1 MDHYNKH
8 GKKRKKK
15 RKGGFITYFVIWP
28 AVCYCRS
35 RNKRKKTKKG
45 CSEATLYITY
55 FGNIFVQFIRQI
67 FVLVFLWYGKCA
79 FIKKFTPNNELKDTR
94 NQRKLWESFMR
105 RTAVTSG
112 AHVNSAAWFTCSC
125 QSVCSFLAF

>member
-1 MDHYNKH
+1 M
-8 GKKRKKK
+8 
-15 RKGGFITYFVIWP
+15 
-28 AVCYCRS
+28 
-35 RNKRKKTKKG
+35 
-45 CSEATLYITY
+45 
-55 FGNIFVQFIRQI
+55 QFIRQI

-79 FIKKFTPNNELKDTR
+79 FIKKFTPNNKLKDTR

-125 QSVCSFLAF
+125 QCLQFSGFLAPVCKHEAPHAQHVDVSRERGHQGIPTAHQGNREHLDRS

>member
-1 MDHYNKH
+1 MEKKKKE
-8 GKKRKKK
+8 KKRWIYNLLCNLTCSLLLQKKK
-15 RKGGFITYFVIWP
+15 
-28 AVCYCRS
+28 
-35 RNKRKKTKKG
+35 NKKEG

-79 FIKKFTPNNELKDTR
+79 FIKKITPNNKLKDTR